1 LKFEYFS
8 TLARV
13 FFLSLV
19 FLSCAP
25 KVDENLYLTKTHS
38 VVSVFKNEL
47 QSNLLKAVQERG
59 AENSIEV
66 CSELSPKIE
75 AKIASEN
82 NLQIRRVSE
91 KFRNP
96 NHEPDAWE
104 KKVLQK
110 WTEDLKNG
118 KKLAVYSE
126 IQNADYRV
134 MNPIV
139 LENPNCLQ
147 CHGGF
152 GDIKPGTLKK
162 IQDKYPKDKAQDY
175 KLGELRGA
183 FSSRW
188 KI

>member
-1 LKFEYFS
+1 LKLVCFG
-8 TLARV
+8 TLFRV
-13 FFLSLV
+13 SFLSFLI
-19 FLSCAP
+19 LSCAT
-25 KVDENLYLTKTHS
+25 KVDENLYLTKTQS
-38 VVSVFKNEL
+38 VVNVFKTEL

-66 CSELSPKIE
+66 CSEISPNIE
-75 AKIASEN
+75 AKISSEN

-110 WTEDLKNG
+110 WTDDLKNG

-126 IQNADYRV
+126 IQNAEYRI

-139 LENPNCLQ
+139 LDNPNCLQ
-147 CHGGF
+147 CHGGV
-152 GDIKPGTLKK
+152 GEIKPGTLKK
-162 IQDKYPKDKAQDY
+162 IKDKYPNDKAQDY